1 MPHTRRPGLR
11 GLTSTAALATVL
23 AFAAVTA
30 PVIAN
35 ADPIK
40 SIVISGNQRVE
51 TETVR
56 TYLPFKEGDNFDAAQ
71 TSYLVRSLYATGLF
85 ANVEIGQTDGVVNV
99 KVTENP
105 LVNKVVFEGNKEID
119 SKRLA
124 ELVSLQS
131 RNIYSP
137 AKVQADVQTLQ
148 GAYRSRGRF
157 ITTIRAQLIQ
167 RDQNRVDVVY
177 KIEEGEKTRIAS
189 INFVGNKKF
198 EDADLSQVIAT
209 KRSAWWRFLSTADS
223 YDPTRIDVD
232 KDLIRRFYL
241 SRGYADVQVTSAV
254 AELTRDRKDFII
266 TYTIFEGPRYDFGTV
281 NLALKAEAEGLDMAA
296 LNKVVTLKPGELFNA
311 KRVDENTDKLI
322 DQLGSK
328 GFAFLDVKPDYVKH
342 EAERKVDIVFNVT
355 PGPRVY
361 VNRINIEG
369 NTRTRDNVIRREMR
383 LAEGDAY
390 SSEKLKRSHDR
401 LTYLGY
407 FDNVDINRSETE
419 QPDRVDLNVKVKE
432 QSTGEFNVGA
442 GYSTYDGI
450 LATTNI
456 TERNFLGRG
465 QQVTVDFAVSQRQQN
480 FNLGFT
486 EPYFLGQE
494 LAAGVDAFN
503 TRTDLQ
509 DESSYDTA
517 TNGAALRLGFPLSE
531 FAKNDIRLGYKETK
545 IENVGDQASS
555 FVKDEEGK
563 RNSLELS
570 NTWSYDNRDS
580 TITPT
585 RGYRVSVGGDYSGFG
600 TDTDYARLNLS
611 GSYNYQL
618 WDDWVLS
625 VGGRAGAV
633 EPTQGTLP
641 LYEHFI
647 GGGQNLR
654 GFEYGGIGPRDRVT
668 GDSLGGKY
676 MIGHSVDLTFPL
688 GSTLDEM
695 GVSGVLFTDGGLV
708 TQFDNNSPQVVDS
721 KLYRIT
727 AGTGVHWRSPI
738 GPLRVEFGIPLVK
751 SDEDRDQV
759 FSFSVGTKF

>member
-1 MPHTRRPGLR
+1 MPSLRRFAA
-11 GLTSTAALATVL
+11 STAIVAIIS
-23 AFAAVTA
+23 AAPLLVTY
-30 PVIAN
+30 

-40 SIVISGNQRVE
+40 SIVITGNERVE
-51 TETVR
+51 SETVR
-56 TYLPFKEGDNFDAAQ
+56 TYLPFKEGDAFDASQ

-85 ANVEIGQTDGVVNV
+85 ANVEIGQTDGVVTV

-105 LVNKVVFEGNKEID
+105 LVNKVAFEGNKEID

-124 ELVSLQS
+124 EMVSLKS

-157 ITTIRAQLIQ
+157 TTVVKAQLIQ

-177 KIEEGEKTRIAS
+177 NIEEGEKTRIAS

-198 EDADLSQVIAT
+198 ADTDLSQIIAT
-209 KRSAWWRFLSTADS
+209 KRSAWWRFLSTSDS
-223 YDPTRIDVD
+223 YDPTRLDVD
-232 KDLIRRFYL
+232 KDLIRRYYL

-281 NLALKAEAEGLDMAA
+281 GVALKAEAEGLDMTA
-296 LNKVVTLKPGELFNA
+296 LSKVVTIKQGELFNA

-322 DQLGSK
+322 DNLGSK

-342 EAERKVDIVFNVT
+342 EAERKVDLVFNVT

-390 SSEKLKRSHDR
+390 SSEKLKRSRDR

-407 FDNVDINRSETE
+407 FENVDVTRAETE

-432 QSTGEFNVGA
+432 QSTGEFNIGA
-442 GYSTYDGI
+442 GYSTFDGI
-450 LATTNI
+450 LATASVK
-456 TERNFLGRG
+456 EHNFLGKG
-465 QQVTVDFAVSQRQQN
+465 QEVSVDFAVSQRQQN

-494 LAAGVDAFN
+494 LAAGADAFN

-517 TNGAALRLGFPLSE
+517 TDGLDVRLGFPLSE
-531 FAKNDIRLGYKETK
+531 FAKDDIKLGFKETK
-545 IENVGDQASS
+545 IENVGDLASS
-555 FVKDEEGK
+555 FVKAEEGK
-563 RNSLELS
+563 RNSLALS
-570 NTWSYDNRDS
+570 NNWSYDNRDS
-580 TITPT
+580 QLNPT
-585 RGYRVSVGGDYSGFG
+585 RGYRVGVGGDYSGFG
-600 TDTDYARLNLS
+600 SDTDYVRLNLS

-618 WDDWVLS
+618 WEDWVLT

-633 EPTQGTLP
+633 EPTEGTLP
-641 LYEHFI
+641 LYEHFM

-654 GFEYGGIGPRDRVT
+654 GFEYGGIGPRDKVT
-668 GDSLGGKY
+668 GDALGGKY
-676 MIGHSVDLTFPL
+676 MIGHNVDLNFPL
-688 GSTLDEM
+688 GSTFDEM
-695 GVSGVLFTDGGLV
+695 GITGVIFTDGGLV
-708 TQFDNNSPQVVDS
+708 TQFDNANDQVQDS
-721 KLYRIT
+721 SLYRIT
-727 AGTGVHWRSPI
+727 AGTGIHWRSPI

-751 SDEDRDQV
+751 SSEDRDQI